1 MDAGSG
7 NLFPLTGHAD
17 VLASDDGDRSGEG
30 VGASAAVDVSLVIGE
45 ENQRFQSP
53 GFLVVDW
60 ESPPLVITGQLDGV
74 AEASVDCGDMVM
86 VGGVPELVSYEIVW

>member
-30 VGASAAVDVSLVIGE
+30 VGASAVDESFVVTDE
-45 ENQRFQSP
+45 ENQRFQ
-53 GFLVVDW
+53 
-60 ESPPLVITGQLDGV
+60 PPLL
-74 AEASVDCGDMVM
+74 
-86 VGGVPELVSYEIVW
+86 